1 MKVIW
6 CLSLVVLMMNKSF
19 CLEEK
24 KAPKVV
30 VVGAGIAGL
39 TAAHRLKTGDM
50 DVEVYEARNRAGG
63 RIFSVQLEGAIAEL
77 GAMNIT
83 DGGDAVHLHRL
94 IREFELG
101 LIESSVLIDH
111 SFLENDQIIPF
122 KKLLKEKNIDPEA
135 LRDKIDFLK
144 STKSNMKEILD
155 GLFEASDPVYRIVEA
170 RLAAYEGDIP
180 EKLSTLYS
188 ETLYHIILGGICT
201 VHQGSLEEETRV
213 ELLSIE
219 GGNGLLTNK
228 LAGAIGENI
237 YLNMPLKKVSKS
249 SENSYELTFENGK
262 VVEADLLVLAIPAST
277 YVDID
282 FGDNV
287 LPVEKLNNIRSIAYG
302 RNAKILVPYSDKA
315 PEQTGFIQDGLIA
328 FFDRVRSCITLFYSG
343 DQSQF
348 SKDNLQM
355 AYDRA
360 RSIIEKHFKGDIAP
374 FKASYAEDEDFQSY
388 GQSVGYSWPNDP
400 YVKGTYSYIAP
411 GQEALLTSIREE
423 KGELVKTLFAPI
435 DGRLYFAG
443 EHTSI
448 LMEVPG
454 TMESAAESGE
464 RVARMILK
472 LRK

>member
-6 CLSLVVLMMNKSF
+6 CLSLLVLIMNKSF

-24 KAPKVV
+24 KSPKVV
-30 VVGAGIAGL
+30 VVGAGLAGL
-39 TAAHRLKTGDM
+39 TAAHRLKNGGM
-50 DVEVYEARNRAGG
+50 EVEIYEARNRVGG
-63 RIFSVQLEGAIAEL
+63 RIFTVQLEGAIAEL

-94 IREFELG
+94 IREFKLD

-111 SFLENDQIIPF
+111 SYLENDQIIPF

-135 LRDKIDFLK
+135 LRDKIELLK
-144 STKSNMKEILD
+144 STQNNMKEVLD
-155 GLFEASDPVYRIVEA
+155 GLFETCDPIYRIVEA
-170 RLAAYEGDIP
+170 RLAAYEGDSP
-180 EKLSTLYS
+180 EKLSTIYS
-188 ETLYHIILGGICT
+188 ETLYHIILGGVCS
-201 VHQGSLEEETRV
+201 VHQGSIEEETRV
-213 ELLSIE
+213 DLLSIK

-228 LAGAIGENI
+228 LADALGENL

-249 SENSYELTFENGK
+249 RENSYELTFGNGR

-277 YVDID
+277 YEDID

-287 LPVEKLNNIRSIAYG
+287 LPVEKLKNIRSIAYG

-315 PEQTGFIQDGLIA
+315 PDQTGFIQDGLIA

-348 SKDNLQM
+348 SKHNLQM
-355 AYDRA
+355 TYDHA
-360 RSIIEKHFKGDIAP
+360 RPIIGKHFKGDIPP
-374 FKASYAEDEDFQSY
+374 FKASYALDEDFQSY

-400 YVKGTYSYIAP
+400 YVKGTYSYISP
-411 GQEALLTSIREE
+411 GQEDLLTSIEEE
-423 KGELVKTLFAPI
+423 KGELVKTLFSPI
-435 DGRLYFAG
+435 DNRLYFAG

-472 LRK
+472 LKK